1 MKPYIKDLIE
11 EVRRAAKE
19 AQREKTESTD
29 AQKILAGQ
37 NKAYDKRS
45 YLYGNPATLEE
56 ITGIPANSLPPF
68 YLLSDKQ
75 KAELS
80 NAMEEL
86 LEAWGFIADF
96 PEALPSTERYKLLR
110 GIWTTHQVYIGTGYT
125 YIEFCNFDRNNCP
138 FPKHCNMCKEID
150 KQEELYNRLINN
162 YNKK

>member
-1 MKPYIKDLIE
+1 MRPYIEDLIE
-11 EVRRAAKE
+11 EVKKAARE
-19 AQREKTESTD
+19 AHQKHAKPTD
-29 AQKILAGQ
+29 AQKELTGQ
-37 NKAYDKRS
+37 YQNCEKRS

-68 YLLSDKQ
+68 YLLSDEH

-96 PEALPSTERYKLLR
+96 PENFPSTERYKLLR
-110 GIWTTHQVYIGTGYT
+110 GIWTTHQVYIGTSYT

-138 FPKHCNMCKEID
+138 FPHHCNMCEEID
-150 KQEELYNRLINN
+150 KQEELYNRLMNN

>member
-1 MKPYIKDLIE
+1 MRPYIEDLIE
-11 EVRRAAKE
+11 EVRNAAKE
-19 AQREKTESTD
+19 VRRQKKKSTD
-29 AQKILAGQ
+29 AQKDLACQ
-37 NKAYDKRS
+37 NETYDKRN

-56 ITGIPANSLPPF
+56 ITGIPANALPPY
-68 YLLSDKQ
+68 YLLPDKH

-80 NAMEEL
+80 NAMEDL

-96 PEALPSTERYKLLR
+96 PEAFPRTERYKLLR

-138 FPKHCNMCKEID
+138 FPNHCNMCEEID